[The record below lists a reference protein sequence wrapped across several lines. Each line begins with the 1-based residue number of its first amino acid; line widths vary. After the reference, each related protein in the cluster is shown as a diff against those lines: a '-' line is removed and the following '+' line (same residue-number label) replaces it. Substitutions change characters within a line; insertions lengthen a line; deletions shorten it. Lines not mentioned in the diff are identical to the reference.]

1 MALQVFISN
10 LESHQALTVYVN
22 EDNSIVVNVPGHP
35 FYIQNSSSTYNS
47 GDQASGVTNNGTD
60 SGTIIFKPTAE
71 RTYYYACRNDTTC
84 GNTINAIVRPVE
96 VALAEVAVEEYIP
109 CYCKGTLILT
119 NKGYIKIED
128 IKKND
133 LVVREGII
141 TPSCALEKNVMVAPV
156 IWISSFKVKI
166 LNSNSRPICITKNA
180 FGEHY
185 PCVDLYVS
193 PCHRIFINDALV
205 RSISLING
213 KTIYQDNECE
223 SVEYYHLKCEEHSA
237 IYANCLLS
245 ETYSWIEDIFDEEN
259 SMNTHFSKIN

>member
-1 MALQVFISN
+1 MADQVFVVN
-10 LESHQALTVYVN
+10 LEGNLPLNVYFGV
-22 EDNSIVVNVPGHP
+22 ENSIIVNAPGYP
-35 FYIQNSSSTYNS
+35 FYIQKTKSTYDS
-47 GDQASGVTNNGTD
+47 GDLASGVIGNGT
-60 SGTIIFKPTAE
+60 SVGTIYFTPPSIG
-71 RTYYYACRNDTTC
+71 TYYYASPTSASA
-84 GNTINAIVRPVE
+84 GNQINSVAIPAVE
-96 VALAEVAVEEYIP
+96 VAFEDPIP

-119 NKGYIKIED
+119 NQGYIKIED
-128 IKKND
+128 IKKDD
-133 LVVREGII
+133 LVIREGII
-141 TPSCALEKNVMVAPV
+141 SSTGALEKNFMVVPV
-156 IWISSFKVKI
+156 IWISSFKVKT
-166 LNSNSRPICITKNA
+166 LNSNTRPICITKNA